1 MTKTLLW
8 YAFGWGAILW
18 LIGYILGIFLF
29 AIVPAQTIGWII
41 LPIGLA
47 VTVWVLMKRIKSKNL
62 SDYVIVAIVW
72 ALLAIVLDYFLIV
85 RLFKPADG
93 YYKLDV
99 YIYYLLTFLVPILV
113 GLLKSNRTATI
124 NK

>member
-1 MTKTLLW
+1 MTKTLFW
-8 YAFGWGAILW
+8 YAAGWGAILW

-29 AIVPAQTIGWII
+29 AIVPASAIGWII

-47 VTVWVLMKRIKSKNL
+47 VTVWVLFKRIKTTDL
-62 SDYVIVAIVW
+62 PDYIIIAIVW
-72 ALLAIVLDYFLIV
+72 TLIAIVLDYFLIV

-99 YIYYLLTFLVPILV
+99 YLYYLLTLVVPILV
-113 GLLKSNRTATI
+113 GLLKANRTATI